1 MEWFHDG
8 RTWLCDGDGSGASD
22 PAKVH
27 RHAKHVMAQMGGVDI
42 PASLAYFGEHGGHCD
57 CEILWNVD
65 PEGGRKPMMTN
76 NDWMDGRGAALLAA
90 MIKSYWR
97 SLLCDLDLDHRGAQ

>member
-1 MEWFHDG
+1 MVPPKPPHEVRTTMDVMTPDHPRWNEFAAALAQKMEWFHDG

-27 RHAKHVMAQMGGVDI
+27 RHAKHVLAEMGGIDI
-42 PASLAYFGEHGGHCD
+42 PASLAYFGEHGGYCD

-65 PEGGRKPMMTN
+65 PDEGENR
-76 NDWMDGRGAALLAA
+76 
-90 MIKSYWR
+90 
-97 SLLCDLDLDHRGAQ
+97 